1 VPDELLAE
9 QRPLHKQQSTYV
21 PQYDVAARKHI
32 ESSAPHGQE

>member
-1 VPDELLAE
+1 MLVEE
-9 QRPLHKQQSTYV
+9 RPLHKHSTYT